1 MVKEREKMRILNRNG
16 RSTEDWIFDVLNFTI
31 LTICVILVL
40 YPLYF
45 MVIASISDPSAIY
58 AGEVW
63 LLPKKITFEGYE
75 RIFRDNSIWIG
86 YRNSLIY
93 TLVGTLIN
101 VTLTLTAAYALSRKD
116 LPGRKF
122 FMLFITFTLFF
133 NGGLI
138 PTYLVVKDLKML
150 NTIWALVIPNAV
162 SVFNLIIART
172 FLENTIPDELLE
184 AAVID
189 GCSDAQFFRKI
200 VLPLSKPIIAILV
213 LYYGVGHWNSFFDA
227 LIYLRDE
234 SLYPLQIILRNIL
247 VQNQVNTTQMSMD
260 AASYAAQ
267 QRVSELIKYGVIM
280 VASVPVLILYPFLQK
295 YFVKGTMIGSVK
307 G

>member
-1 MVKEREKMRILNRNG
+1 MQILKRNG
-16 RSTEDWIFDVLNFTI
+16 RSTEDWVFDMLNFTI

-63 LLPKKITFEGYE
+63 LLPKKITLEGYQ
-75 RIFRDNSIWIG
+75 RIFRDNSIWLG
-86 YRNSLIY
+86 YKNSLIY
-93 TLVGTLIN
+93 TVVGTMIN
-101 VTLTLTAAYALSRKD
+101 IALTLTGAYALSRKD

-122 FMLFITFTLFF
+122 FTLFITFTLFF

-138 PTYLVVKDLKML
+138 PTYLVIKDLKML
-150 NTIWALVIPNAV
+150 NTIWALVIPNAI

-189 GCSDAQFFRKI
+189 GCSDMQFFIKI

-213 LYYGVGHWNSFFDA
+213 LYYGVGHWNSFFEA

>member
-1 MVKEREKMRILNRNG
+1 
-16 RSTEDWIFDVLNFTI
+16 
-31 LTICVILVL
+31 
-40 YPLYF
+40 
-45 MVIASISDPSAIY
+45 
-58 AGEVW
+58 
-63 LLPKKITFEGYE
+63 
-75 RIFRDNSIWIG
+75 
-86 YRNSLIY
+86 
-93 TLVGTLIN
+93 
-101 VTLTLTAAYALSRKD
+101 
-116 LPGRKF
+116 
-122 FMLFITFTLFF
+122 
-133 NGGLI
+133 
-138 PTYLVVKDLKML
+138 ML
-150 NTIWALVIPNAV
+150 NTIWALVIPNV
-162 SVFNLIIART
+162 ISVFNLIIART
-172 FLENTIPDELLE
+172 FLENTLPDELLE

-189 GCSDAQFFRKI
+189 GCSDAQFFSKI

-227 LIYLRDE
+227 LIYLRSE